1 MTTKHLYVLVDR
13 NSKTIKHWAKT
24 RADLNRWLLKTY
36 LRPQKRKADS
46 DIFEM
51 GFEAMIYRV
60 SFRKD
65 QEEIY
70 REKLRRTQKS

>member
-1 MTTKHLYVLVDR
+1 MATKHLYVLVDR
-13 NSKTIKHWAKT
+13 NSKTFKHWAKT
-24 RADLNRWLLKTY
+24 RADLNRWLFKTY

-46 DIFEM
+46 DVFET

-60 SFRKD
+60 EFRKE
-65 QEEIY
+65 QEQIY

>member
-1 MTTKHLYVLVDR
+1 MTKHLYVLVDR
-13 NSKTIKHWAKT
+13 NTKTIKHWSKT

-36 LRPQKRKADS
+36 LRPQKRQADS

-60 SFRKD
+60 AFRKD

-70 REKLRRTQKS
+70 KEKLRKAEG